1 MIRSSAW
8 IGSIAALFGLAV
20 AGWLNAADDADNP
33 RAGSKASTR
42 AAARSDAGADSNA
55 ECDNMLVQCLIIDNE
70 GEIALAEFAQQ
81 HTKNEEVKQFAAMM
95 IEEHSSMLDKLR
107 SAASDPHASGTTDA
121 GIRLVAATEDDVRA
135 EAGADDAATDNG
147 ATDDGATDDG
157 ATDDDARGDD
167 ADPNAADADA
177 VGDDAAADVD
187 ADVDAGAGSNA
198 DPNADSGRERPRG
211 NRADDLRDTTHA
223 NDAHSDHGVAAKMLQ
238 IKKELGEQCLKTTQS
253 ELSAKKGADFD
264 KCYMTQQVMAH
275 LHMIDTMTVYKNHAS
290 PAVQSLLDEGISTAQ
305 THLTHAK
312 DLCKK
317 CEAQT
322 GAKAKTAKRSAA
334 NQ

>member
-1 MIRSSAW
+1 MIRNSAW

-42 AAARSDAGADSNA
+42 AADRSDSGQDASGQTDRL
-55 ECDNMLVQCLIIDNE
+55 LVQCLIIDNE
-70 GEIALAEFAQQ
+70 GETALAQFAQQ
-81 HTKNEEVKQFAAMM
+81 RTKNEEVKAFAAMM
-95 IEEHSSMLDKLR
+95 IDEHSAMLDKLR
-107 SAASDPHASGTTDA
+107 SAADASQAGVRTNPGTEF
-121 GIRLVAATEDDVRA
+121 AAAFPDQDDERA
-135 EAGADDAATDNG
+135 EADDADDQPRADDAAS
-147 ATDDGATDDG
+147 
-157 ATDDDARGDD
+157 DD
-167 ADPNAADADA
+167 ADDS
-177 VGDDAAADVD
+177 
-187 ADVDAGAGSNA
+187 SNA
-198 DPNADSGRERPRG
+198 DPDSDADARDDERPQDSREDDSAEATTEVDASANG
-211 NRADDLRDTTHA
+211 AADHA
-223 NDAHSDHGVAAKMLQ
+223 VAAKILQ

-253 ELSAKKGADFD
+253 ELSAKKGPEFD

-290 PAVQSLLDEGISTAQ
+290 PTLQSLLDEGISTAQ
-305 THLTHAK
+305 SHLTHAK

-322 GAKAKTAKRSAA
+322 GAKAKPAKRSAA